1 MIGSRAM
8 QADLIRNNTNILF
21 QEGSEVYWEEM
32 TSSVAE
38 GYFPIKDQLSRRF
51 SLPMNKVSSQQQL
64 SSRSLEG
71 ECSEEHWYS
80 SELLFKQNNMVAL
93 LEAKDA
99 SLLDPPAVRS
109 ICKAEDSNKAI
120 LESEGLCDDYC
131 TSANPTCLFPLS
143 LVRVIRSYIGDSNH
157 LPCDEL
163 AQVYEDVQDTFTQQL
178 LDCANE
184 LKDNLGEIGGNTTCP
199 LEFSAM
205 MVDRDF
211 GVNGNSFLKYSASIY
226 PTSSVDSLNLFDK
239 IEQLS
244 SGDENIGIIYESRFD
259 NFEEHAIDEAVK
271 ADLVC
276 TFVYVNT
283 HFMSFTSSNFSSFVK
298 FFAAGSAFMV
308 IVAIAIFTGSLWLVC
323 VGSLQIILA
332 IPLAYA
338 IYRFIFGLKFFSL
351 LNLIGFFV
359 SAALGADDLFVA
371 VEKFKQVRT
380 RLGNTASTEDVAMI
394 ALPEAAFGMLLTTAT
409 TSVAFFAT
417 W

>member
-32 TSSVAE
+32 TSSIAE

-51 SLPMNKVSSQQQL
+51 SIPLNKISSHLQLP
-64 SSRSLEG
+64 SRSLQG
-71 ECSEEHWYS
+71 QCSEEQWYS

-93 LEAKDA
+93 LEAKDV
-99 SLLDPPAVRS
+99 SLLDPTAVRS
-109 ICKAEDSNKAI
+109 ICKAEVSNIAT
-120 LESEGLCDDYC
+120 LESGGLCDNYC
-131 TSANPTCLFPLS
+131 TSASTTCLFPLS

-157 LPCDEL
+157 LPCDDL
-163 AQVYEDVQDTFTQQL
+163 AKVYEDVQDTFTQKL

-205 MVDRDF
+205 MVDKDF
-211 GVNGNSFLKYSASIY
+211 GVEGNSFLKYSASIF
-226 PTSSVDSLNLFDK
+226 PTSSIDSLDLFNK
-239 IEQLS
+239 VEELS

-276 TFVYVNT
+276 TFVHAKTIFVFCNLT
-283 HFMSFTSSNFSSFVK
+283 NLSFVK
-298 FFAAGSAFMV
+298 FFAAGSALMV

-323 VGSLQIILA
+323 IGLLQIILA

-371 VEKFKQVRT
+371 VEKFKQVRFK
-380 RLGNTASTEDVAMI
+380 LGNTASTEDVAMI